1 MPKPSRLQ
9 DLKIPINT
17 DENWDADDEDCGSDT
32 TLDSFDSV
40 PLSLAL
46 GSKDDG
52 KGPFDKSLFHF
63 SVNR

>member
-1 MPKPSRLQ
+1 VYWSSVLVCSYRQ
-9 DLKIPINT
+9 HGEYQYIVE

-46 GSKDDG
+46 GSKDD
-52 KGPFDKSLFHF
+52 D
-63 SVNR
+63 